1 MKYIFLFISFFWAS
15 LLSAQTESSSLQ
27 LLISEAS
34 SDQGMIRVLIFSQAS
49 GFPDNPA
56 KAVKSYSLPPKKGA
70 VSIAVAGLALGS
82 YAVAVIHDKDG
93 NGKLSF
99 NAVGYPTERFG
110 FSNNPKVYFSPP
122 SFDKAAI
129 SLGKTLQTVQIVLR

>member
-1 MKYIFLFISFFWAS
+1 MKYILLFASFFWAN
-15 LLSAQTESSSLQ
+15 LLSAQTESNLLQ
-27 LLISEAS
+27 LHISEAS
-34 SDQGMIRVLIFSQAS
+34 SDQGMIRVLIFSQAT

-70 VSIAVAGLALGS
+70 VSIPVTGLAPGS

-93 NGKLSF
+93 NGKLST

-110 FSNNPKVYFSPP
+110 FSNNPKIYFSPP

-129 SLGKTLQTVQIVLR
+129 SLGKTPQTLRIVLR